1 MSLSMSDDEWV
12 NLVQFPPAAAASPVA
27 VHVRINF
34 VKWQALAMP
43 SLKNLLYL
51 ASCKGGDCTQEE
63 TDSQMQLS
71 LPCLLY
77 LLISAMTGRRKG
89 YLDKR
94 RIRRCC
100 REVTIARLNCEMM
113 QRKCR
118 MKLFF
123 TL

>member
-34 VKWQALAMP
+34 VKWQATAMP

-71 LPCLLY
+71 LLY
-77 LLISAMTGRRKG
+77 LLISAMTGR
-89 YLDKR
+89 
-94 RIRRCC
+94 
-100 REVTIARLNCEMM
+100 
-113 QRKCR
+113 
-118 MKLFF
+118 
-123 TL
+123 